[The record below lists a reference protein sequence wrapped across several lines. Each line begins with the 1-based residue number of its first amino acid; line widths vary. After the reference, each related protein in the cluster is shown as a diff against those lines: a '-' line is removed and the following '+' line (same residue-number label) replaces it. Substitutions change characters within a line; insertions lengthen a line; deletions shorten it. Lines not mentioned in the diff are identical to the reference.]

1 VGRFPER
8 NLNQTAVYW
17 ASPTSDGRGGFTY
30 TTPVEINCRWIDK
43 TEIISGLRGA
53 QPGQEVI
60 SKSQVQV
67 KQDLDEGGILYLG
80 NLTDL
85 TVGQKADPMTIDTA
99 YKIKRFEKIITIKSR
114 RYFRKVYL

>member
-1 VGRFPER
+1 M
-8 NLNQTAVYW
+8 
-17 ASPTSDGRGGFTY
+17 
-30 TTPVEINCRWIDK
+30 
-43 TEIISGLRGA
+43 
-53 QPGQEVI
+53 
-60 SKSQVQV
+60 